1 MLLVLRISRPG
12 KRRGNCV
19 FQEKHISE
27 KEKTSGKNHR
37 NRVLNLKLEAL
48 EVVELMEL
56 MDPVRS
62 REAALRETCVIV
74 HRMQKKVKDI
84 HVSVVQS

>member
-1 MLLVLRISRPG
+1 MYFKKSTSL
-12 KRRGNCV
+12 KRRKLV
-19 FQEKHISE
+19 
-27 KEKTSGKNHR
+27 GKNHR

-62 REAALRETCVIV
+62 REAALSETCVIV

>member
-1 MLLVLRISRPG
+1 MLLVLPKSKG
-12 KRRGNCV
+12 KGGVVYFKKNTSLKRRKLV
-19 FQEKHISE
+19 E
-27 KEKTSGKNHR
+27 KNHR